1 MIKSQNSKKGEQ
13 MTLEMT
19 LETKIAKIESAVR
32 ELVTQQEKI
41 NKELERI
48 NNLHAEILAAIHLAN
63 AIMIKGEK

>member
-1 MIKSQNSKKGEQ
+1 MVKSRNLKQGGQ
-13 MTLEMT
+13 MT
-19 LETKIAKIESAVR
+19 LETKIAKIESAVK
-32 ELVTQQEKI
+32 ELIAQQEKI

>member
-13 MTLEMT
+13 MTLE
-19 LETKIAKIESAVR
+19 TKIAKIDSAVK

-48 NNLHAEILAAIHLAN
+48 NNLHAEILAAIHMAN

>member
-13 MTLEMT
+13 MT

>member
-1 MIKSQNSKKGEQ
+1 MIKSQKSKKGEQ
-13 MTLEMT
+13 MT
-19 LETKIAKIESAVR
+19 LETKIAKIESAVK

-48 NNLHAEILAAIHLAN
+48 NNLHAEILAAIHMAN

>member
-13 MTLEMT
+13 MTLE
-19 LETKIAKIESAVR
+19 TKIAKIDSAVR
-32 ELVTQQEKI
+32 ELVTQQERI

-48 NNLHAEILAAIHLAN
+48 NNLHAEILAAIHMAN

>member
-1 MIKSQNSKKGEQ
+1 
-13 MTLEMT
+13 MT
-19 LETKIAKIESAVR
+19 LETKIAKIDSAVR
-32 ELVTQQEKI
+32 ELVIQQEKM

>member
-1 MIKSQNSKKGEQ
+1 MVKSRNLKQGGQ
-13 MTLEMT
+13 MT
-19 LETKIAKIESAVR
+19 LETKIAKIESSVK
-32 ELVTQQEKI
+32 ELITQQEKI

>member
-1 MIKSQNSKKGEQ
+1 
-13 MTLEMT
+13 MT

-48 NNLHAEILAAIHLAN
+48 NKELERINNLHAEILAAIHMAN

>member
-1 MIKSQNSKKGEQ
+1 
-13 MTLEMT
+13 MT
-19 LETKIAKIESAVR
+19 LETKIAKIESAVK

-48 NNLHAEILAAIHLAN
+48 NNLHAEILAAIQMAN